1 MTARTF
7 SGRLDS
13 ILAVLVKPLINLPL
27 FWRRAIVMGVDTLAC
42 IVAAWAAFSIRLG
55 VAQVAL
61 DPFIVLCA
69 LSLGSWL
76 LAALIVRPYRS
87 TTRYTGRRSIFI
99 LGKACLIMMVLLI
112 VVLGTTRPEDVPR
125 TLSVL
130 HPILFFCFIA
140 TIRVTAAA
148 ILQPLV
154 ENWEGGSRKKR
165 VLVYGEGPTM
175 ENMALAINREPGLR
189 LIGIVDPSGHYQ
201 NSLIEGIPVWPEE
214 SLESLLKG
222 AEVDELFLA
231 HAGRGQR
238 AVRRA
243 LLERLRAAGTP
254 VHVRVLP
261 SMADVAFDKVSVSD
275 MRRIEIGD
283 LLGRDPVDPDPT
295 LISANIKGRRVLVT
309 GAGGSIGSE
318 LARQILALD
327 PAELVLADQSE
338 YHLYAIDAELRALA
352 EERGFKATITAELA
366 NVADSTDCARLFASS
381 KPDTVLHAAAYKHVP
396 LVEANVTAG
405 VRNNVIGTL
414 NAALEAEKAGTS
426 TFILV
431 STDKA
436 VRPTSVMGAS
446 KRVCELVVQARAASG
461 AKTRYSAVRFGNVL
475 GSSGSV
481 VPKFRS
487 QIEKGGPVTV
497 THMEMTR
504 FFMTIPEAAQ
514 LVIQAGAMAQGGE
527 VYLLDMGDP
536 VKISDL
542 ARAMI
547 ELSGLEVRDDDNP
560 DGDIEIVEV
569 GLRPGEKLYE
579 ELLIGNDPKPT
590 DHPRIVKGHEDQL
603 NWDALDT
610 LLKDVASRIADD
622 DDDALRAL
630 LQKLVPEYRPN
641 PG

>member
-1 MTARTF
+1 M
-7 SGRLDS
+7 
-13 ILAVLVKPLINLPL
+13 
-27 FWRRAIVMGVDTLAC
+27 MVDVVAC
-42 IVAAWAAFSIRLG
+42 IIAAWAAFSIRLG

-61 DPFIVLCA
+61 DPFIILCVLA
-69 LSLGSWL
+69 LGSWL
-76 LAALIVRPYRS
+76 FAALIVRPYRS
-87 TTRYTGRRSIFI
+87 TTRYTGRNSIFI
-99 LGKACLIMMVLLI
+99 LGKACLVMMVVLI
-112 VVLGTTRPEDVPR
+112 VILATTRPEDVPR
-125 TLSVL
+125 TISVL

-148 ILQPLV
+148 ALQPV
-154 ENWEGGSRKKR
+154 IEHWDGSGRRKR
-165 VLVYGEGPTM
+165 VLVYGEGAPM
-175 ENMALAINREPGLR
+175 EQMALAINREPGLH
-189 LIGIVDPSGHYQ
+189 LVGIVDPSGLHS
-201 NSLIEGIPVWPEE
+201 NSLIEGIPVWPDGA
-214 SLESLLKG
+214 LDDVLKDG
-222 AEVDELFLA
+222 GVDELFLA

-238 AVRRA
+238 AVRRN
-243 LLERLRAAGTP
+243 LLERLRKAGTP

-283 LLGRDPVDPDPT
+283 LLGRDPVDPDPE
-295 LISANIKGRRVLVT
+295 LISANITGKRVLVT

-318 LARQILALD
+318 LARQIITLA
-327 PAELVLADQSE
+327 PSELILADQSE
-338 YHLYAIDAELRALA
+338 YHLYAIDAELRSMA
-352 EERGFKATITAELA
+352 EEHEFTLPITAELA
-366 NVADSTDCARLFASS
+366 NVADIVDCARLFASS
-381 KPDTVLHAAAYKHVP
+381 KPDTVFHAAAYKHVP

-414 NAALEAEKAGTS
+414 NAALEAEKVGTS

-446 KRVCELVVQARAASG
+446 KRVCELIVQARAASG
-461 AKTRYSAVRFGNVL
+461 AATRYSAVRFGNVL

-514 LVIQAGAMAQGGE
+514 LVIQAGAMAEGGE
-527 VYLLDMGDP
+527 VYLLDMGEP

-547 ELSGLEVRDDDNP
+547 ELSGLEVRDDNNP

-590 DHPRIVKGHEDQL
+590 QHPRIVKGHEDQL
-603 NWDALDT
+603 AWEELEQLMQEICD
-610 LLKDVASRIADD
+610 RIADD
-622 DDDALRAL
+622 DDTGLRAL
-630 LQKLVPEYRPN
+630 LHRLVPEYTPN
-641 PG
+641 GS

>member
-1 MTARTF
+1 MR
-7 SGRLDS
+7 RLTDPMLHRLIALPRGVRRS
-13 ILAVLVKPLINLPL
+13 LVMMVD
-27 FWRRAIVMGVDTLAC
+27 IVAC
-42 IVAAWAAFSIRLG
+42 IIAAWAAFSIRLG
-55 VAQVAL
+55 VAQVAF
-61 DPFIVLCA
+61 DPFIILCVLA
-69 LSLGSWL
+69 LGSWL
-76 LAALIVRPYRS
+76 FAALIVRPYRS
-87 TTRYTGRRSIFI
+87 TTRYTGRNSIFI
-99 LGKACLIMMVLLI
+99 LGKACLVMMVVL
-112 VVLGTTRPEDVPR
+112 VVILATTRPEDVPR
-125 TLSVL
+125 TISVL

-148 ILQPLV
+148 ALQPV
-154 ENWEGGSRKKR
+154 IEHWEGNGRRKR
-165 VLVYGEGPTM
+165 VLVYGEGAPM
-175 ENMALAINREPGLR
+175 EQMALAINREPGLH
-189 LIGIVDPSGHYQ
+189 LIGIVDPSGRYS
-201 NSLIEGIPVWPEE
+201 NSLIEGIPVWPDGAL
-214 SLESLLKG
+214 SDVLKDG
-222 AEVDELFLA
+222 GVDELFLA

-238 AVRRA
+238 AVRRN
-243 LLERLRAAGTP
+243 LLERLRKAGTP

-283 LLGRDPVDPDPT
+283 LLGRDPVDPDPE
-295 LISANIKGRRVLVT
+295 LISANISGKRVLVT

-318 LARQILALD
+318 LARQIVALS
-327 PAELVLADQSE
+327 PSELILADQSE
-338 YHLYAIDAELRALA
+338 YHLYAIDAELRSLT
-352 EERGFKATITAELA
+352 EEHESSLPIKAELA
-366 NVADSTDCARLFASS
+366 NVADNVDCARLFASS
-381 KPDTVLHAAAYKHVP
+381 KPDTVFHAAAYKHVP

-414 NAALEAEKAGTS
+414 NAALEAEKVGTS

-446 KRVCELVVQARAASG
+446 KRVCELIVQARAASG
-461 AKTRYSAVRFGNVL
+461 AATRYSAVRFGNVL

-487 QIEKGGPVTV
+487 QIESGGPVTV

-527 VYLLDMGDP
+527 VYLLDMGEP

-547 ELSGLEVRDDDNP
+547 ELSGLEVRDDENP

-569 GLRPGEKLYE
+569 GLRPGEKLFE

-590 DHPRIVKGHEDQL
+590 QHPRIVKGHEDQL
-603 NWDALDT
+603 DWAELEQVMQELVSRIVEDDDRGLRT
-610 LLKDVASRIADD
+610 LLHR
-622 DDDALRAL
+622 
-630 LQKLVPEYRPN
+630 LVPEYKPS
-641 PG
+641 GS